1 MNEYGDFG
9 SKSSALKYNVL
20 SFHIIVW
27 FQLFYKY
34 NTIWFGDNIV
44 TEFECDAYALDAGR
58 QRFIWLYEKFLEK
71 LATGNCVPRRSLE
84 FVSFIFIL

>member
-1 MNEYGDFG
+1 M
-9 SKSSALKYNVL
+9 
-20 SFHIIVW
+20 
-27 FQLFYKY
+27 
-34 NTIWFGDNIV
+34 